1 MAIFTATSRGRPG
14 ITRTNSAEGRA
25 LRSSGLSATPPYML
39 RNGRLQ
45 PRESSGRLGNERKEV
60 KIMKHINLK
69 LQKLEE
75 RIAPGGCGC
84 GTGGSHGSKGGSNKS
99 HGSKSHGSK

>member
-1 MAIFTATSRGRPG
+1 
-14 ITRTNSAEGRA
+14 
-25 LRSSGLSATPPYML
+25 
-39 RNGRLQ
+39 
-45 PRESSGRLGNERKEV
+45 
-60 KIMKHINLK
+60 MKHISLK

-84 GTGGSHGSKGGSNKS
+84 GTGGSHKSHGSKSHHSKS

>member
-1 MAIFTATSRGRPG
+1 
-14 ITRTNSAEGRA
+14 
-25 LRSSGLSATPPYML
+25 
-39 RNGRLQ
+39 
-45 PRESSGRLGNERKEV
+45 
-60 KIMKHINLK
+60 MKHISLE

-84 GTGGSHGSKGGSNKS
+84 GTGGSHGSKSHGSKS

>member
-1 MAIFTATSRGRPG
+1 
-14 ITRTNSAEGRA
+14 
-25 LRSSGLSATPPYML
+25 
-39 RNGRLQ
+39 
-45 PRESSGRLGNERKEV
+45 
-60 KIMKHINLK
+60 MKHINLE

-84 GTGGSHGSKGGSNKS
+84 GTGGSHKSGASHKSGGTGGSNKS

>member
-1 MAIFTATSRGRPG
+1 
-14 ITRTNSAEGRA
+14 
-25 LRSSGLSATPPYML
+25 
-39 RNGRLQ
+39 
-45 PRESSGRLGNERKEV
+45 
-60 KIMKHINLK
+60 MKHINLE

-84 GTGGSHGSKGGSNKS
+84 GTGGSHKSGGSKSHGSGGS

>member
-1 MAIFTATSRGRPG
+1 
-14 ITRTNSAEGRA
+14 
-25 LRSSGLSATPPYML
+25 
-39 RNGRLQ
+39 
-45 PRESSGRLGNERKEV
+45 
-60 KIMKHINLK
+60 MKHINLE

-84 GTGGSHGSKGGSNKS
+84 GTGGSHKSGGTGGSHKSHGSGGSHKS

>member
-1 MAIFTATSRGRPG
+1 
-14 ITRTNSAEGRA
+14 
-25 LRSSGLSATPPYML
+25 
-39 RNGRLQ
+39 
-45 PRESSGRLGNERKEV
+45 
-60 KIMKHINLK
+60 MKHISLE

-84 GTGGSHGSKGGSNKS
+84 GTGGSHKSGGSGGSHKSHGSGGSGGSNKS

>member
-1 MAIFTATSRGRPG
+1 
-14 ITRTNSAEGRA
+14 
-25 LRSSGLSATPPYML
+25 
-39 RNGRLQ
+39 
-45 PRESSGRLGNERKEV
+45 
-60 KIMKHINLK
+60 MKHINLK

-99 HGSKSHGSK
+99 HGLEEPWLQVKCFFAVCDQNSGKPPGVSGNLYAWWFNSRISGGAAAAKNCASLYLQYSLFV

>member
-1 MAIFTATSRGRPG
+1 
-14 ITRTNSAEGRA
+14 
-25 LRSSGLSATPPYML
+25 ML
-39 RNGRLQ
+39 EVSPIQ
-45 PRESSGRLGNERKEV
+45 DRKEV
-60 KIMKHINLK
+60 KIMKHISLR

-84 GTGGSHGSKGGSNKS
+84 GTGGSHGSKGGSHGSKGGSNKS